1 MTVMFALAD
10 PSPTSTSYGALY
22 LASQIYVYRWP
33 LWVKVMFTSEK
44 KTLMVT
50 MVVVMMTMKV
60 GKGVTVISRVSPS
73 AATDCLVSLQVT

>member
-33 LWVKVMFTSEK
+33 LWVKVMFTSEEK
-44 KTLMVT
+44 KNTDGDNGGGDDANES
-50 MVVVMMTMKV
+50 
-60 GKGVTVISRVSPS
+60 GKRSDSHQPS
-73 AATDCLVSLQVT
+73 FTIGRH